1 MKAFDTSTNHMP
13 NSKNPTTNLL
23 KVIKVKLDQ
32 ANIKEVLKCMGYQ
45 SIKIGMNTLNKFL
58 ACTDCFTWL
67 SSSHYDFNCTS
78 KEFLQKL
85 CTALEVDPEL
95 CQNEIDNY
103 VQIENEL
110 RKIQGCYVFVDT
122 NFHRTTQPIFA
133 LAFMEGSRLLSPDK
147 KSIMFK
153 TKKHILKSISKM
165 VRKHYLANNGELPMW
180 GKIENYV
187 YHHFDGKQYV
197 FDSNGCLLEDA
208 KEVFES
214 RATLFLK

>member
-1 MKAFDTSTNHMP
+1 
-13 NSKNPTTNLL
+13 
-23 KVIKVKLDQ
+23 VIKGRLAQ
-32 ANIKEVLKCMGYQ
+32 ADTKQVLKRMGYN
-45 SIKIGMNTLNKFL
+45 SMKNGMNTLNQFL

-67 SSSHYDFNCTS
+67 SSSNYDFHCTS
-78 KEFLQKL
+78 KEFLEKL
-85 CTALEVDPEL
+85 CTALDVEPKLYQDA
-95 CQNEIDNY
+95 ISNY
-103 VQIENEL
+103 AQIEDEL
-110 RKIQGCYVFVDT
+110 RKTRGCYVFVDT
-122 NFHRTTQPIFA
+122 NFRRTTQPIFA
-133 LAFMEGSRLLSPDK
+133 LAFMEGSRRLSPDK

-165 VRKHYLANNGELPMW
+165 VRKHYLANNGELQMW

-197 FDSNGCLLEDA
+197 FDSNGCLLENA